1 MNCNKYGGNFAT
13 NLQPIE
19 SILTFTMTFAGKEGK
34 SIQYEQNTTL

>member
-1 MNCNKYGGNFAT
+1 MNCNKYGGNFA

-19 SILTFTMTFAGKEGK
+19 SILTFSMTFASKEGK